1 MRKIISELNIDK
13 ASHPLFSFDN
23 GELLRKGKLV
33 VGNDEAVKLH
43 ILKWLHDSAV
53 EGHSGRDATLH
64 KIKSLFYWPK
74 MNIEIQQYV
83 RNCGVC
89 QQNKYDSAAKPGLLQ
104 PLPIP
109 QSVWESISMDFVEG
123 LPPSGGKHCILVVVD
138 QLSKSA
144 HFVSL
149 SHPYIAI
156 DVAQAYMDNIFKL
169 YGLPKEIISD
179 RDPTFLSEVWKELF
193 RVQGVDL
200 KHSTTYHPQTDGQ
213 TEVTNRTLETY
224 LRCMTADTPH
234 TWPHWLPLA
243 EGWYNTTYHLAI
255 HTTPFEVLFGQPPP
269 THLPYLPG
277 ESSSAVIDRSMQQR
291 ENIINMLKFHLTR
304 AQNRMKQI
312 SDAKRSFRE
321 FSIGN
326 YVYLELQ
333 PYRQHS
339 LKNRKLPHK
348 LSPRFYGPFRVIDKI
363 GQVAYKLE
371 LPPGAAIHN
380 VFHVSQMKLCPNPP
394 TVQSTLPQYLMDLGT
409 AKEPE
414 AILDKKVVKR
424 RNTAATKVLV
434 QWKGYPPDQATWEFY
449 QDFTAKFPTFDP

>member
-1 MRKIISELNIDK
+1 
-13 ASHPLFSFDN
+13 
-23 GELLRKGKLV
+23 
-33 VGNDEAVKLH
+33 
-43 ILKWLHDSAV
+43 
-53 EGHSGRDATLH
+53 
-64 KIKSLFYWPK
+64 
-74 MNIEIQQYV
+74 
-83 RNCGVC
+83 
-89 QQNKYDSAAKPGLLQ
+89 
-104 PLPIP
+104 
-109 QSVWESISMDFVEG
+109 
-123 LPPSGGKHCILVVVD
+123 
-138 QLSKSA
+138 
-144 HFVSL
+144 
-149 SHPYIAI
+149 
-156 DVAQAYMDNIFKL
+156 
-169 YGLPKEIISD
+169 
-179 RDPTFLSEVWKELF
+179 
-193 RVQGVDL
+193 
-200 KHSTTYHPQTDGQ
+200 
-213 TEVTNRTLETY
+213 
-224 LRCMTADTPH
+224 MTADSPH
-234 TWPHWLPLA
+234 TWSQWLPLA
-243 EGWYNTTYHLAI
+243 EWWYNTTYHSAI
-255 HTTPFEVLFGQPPP
+255 HITPFEVLFGQSPP

-277 ESSSAVIDRSMQQR
+277 ERSSAVIDRSMQQW

-312 SDAKRSFRE
+312 SDAKRSFCE

-326 YVYLELQ
+326 YVYLKLQ

-434 QWKGYPPDQATWEFY
+434 QWKRRPPDQTTWEFY